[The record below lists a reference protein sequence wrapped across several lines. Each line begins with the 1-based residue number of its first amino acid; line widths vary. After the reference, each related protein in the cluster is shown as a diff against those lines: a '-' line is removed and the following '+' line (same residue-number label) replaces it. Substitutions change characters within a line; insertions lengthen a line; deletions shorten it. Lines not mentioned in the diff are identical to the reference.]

1 MTPPAEWDAD
11 SDRRGRTAGTF
22 TVTIL
27 RPGRARAG
35 GPRPVAEH
43 WAYDDRGA
51 AVAELGMILDRV
63 APGTELVLRDPD
75 GIDLLRVA
83 RVA

>member
-1 MTPPAEWDAD
+1 
-11 SDRRGRTAGTF
+11 
-22 TVTIL
+22 V
-27 RPGRARAG
+27 
-35 GPRPVAEH
+35 VEH

-51 AVAELGMILDRV
+51 AVAELGAILDRV

-75 GIDLLRVA
+75 GIDLMRVA

>member
-1 MTPPAEWDAD
+1 MTLEA
-11 SDRRGRTAGTF
+11 SVTAGEAGGATGMF
-22 TVTIL
+22 TVTIV
-27 RPGRARAG
+27 RPATGR
-35 GPRPVAEH
+35 PIAEH

-51 AVAELGMILDRV
+51 ALAEFGLILERV

>member
-1 MTPPAEWDAD
+1 MPPGDPAAPSERPSQAIGTYTVTLLHPAE
-11 SDRRGRTAGTF
+11 G
-22 TVTIL
+22 
-27 RPGRARAG
+27 RAG

-51 AVAELGMILDRV
+51 ALAELGLILDRV
-63 APGTELVLRDPD
+63 PPGTELVLRDPD

>member
-1 MTPPAEWDAD
+1 MTPPGESAEPPDA
-11 SDRRGRTAGTF
+11 RRGATGAYTI
-22 TVTIL
+22 TIL
-27 RPGRARAG
+27 RPGRARAS

-51 AVAELGMILDRV
+51 AMAELGMILDRV

-83 RVA
+83 RLA